1 MAVERILGLGR
12 TPVRV
17 VEHDGEAS
25 QVPSDVTS
33 FLPRLSLAGDRLTVL
48 QEFSILLRAGLN
60 VERALVAM
68 LAMTDKA
75 SVKAAIQK
83 LLEGL
88 RGGESLSIAMKR
100 AERLF
105 PDALRKLVSAGEA
118 SGRLADVM
126 TRLATTQARSK
137 DLSDKFV
144 SAMIY
149 PVLLVVVMI
158 AVLVMIFTVVLP
170 RLEPLFAQSG
180 AALPWPAAVLL
191 GISHFLSDFG
201 IGLVVGIICAVAAL
215 LYVARQ
221 PWAKLALDQR
231 ALKARFLLRIPQ
243 HYQAAQFCRNMAM
256 LIDGGLPLNRAL
268 EVAQEAITN
277 SYIRHRLVAVI
288 ARVKHGRTLK
298 SALEEAAVF
307 PRVTLEFVS
316 VGEETGRLG
325 SMLNEAADILDRDV
339 QTKLDRLSALLLP
352 TVTIVLGII
361 VAGIMSGVV
370 SGILA
375 ANDLAL

>member
-1 MAVERILGLGR
+1 M
-12 TPVRV
+12 

-201 IGLVVGIICAVAAL
+201 IGLVIGIIGALAAL
-215 LYVARQ
+215 LYVTRQ
-221 PWAKLALDQR
+221 PWTKLALDQR